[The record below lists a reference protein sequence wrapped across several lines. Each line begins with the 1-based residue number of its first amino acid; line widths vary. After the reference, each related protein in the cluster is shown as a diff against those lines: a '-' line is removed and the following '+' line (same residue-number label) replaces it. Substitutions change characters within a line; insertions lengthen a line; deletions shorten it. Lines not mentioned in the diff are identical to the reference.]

1 MDTQKAGTRRT
12 TFRAI
17 GWIAITALLA
27 LAVLGPASG
36 AALASHVDPVLV
48 DIQPGAQPDCADLGF
63 DSGFKIDS
71 GELTD
76 GTFGSAGFEVEVD
89 FSGDDGGQPTELA
102 FEVVAGSALVDGVFV
117 KGGNDGNL
125 YTYPGG
131 EDADEGLEAPDGKGI
146 SHVLICYNEDEVTTT
161 TTTDTTTDTT
171 TTDTT
176 TSETT
181 TDTTTTDTTTSETT
195 TDTTT
200 SETTTD
206 TTTTDT
212 TTETTTTD
220 VSSTTSVNTTTTG
233 SVSSTTGTGTIT
245 LPPTSTVDPASGS
258 NSTLIS
264 FGLLLLAVGGLVLGL
279 ARPLATRKVDD
290 R

>member
-1 MDTQKAGTRRT
+1 MDTMTAASRQVS
-12 TFRAI
+12 FRAI
-17 GWIAITALLA
+17 GWLAIMALLA
-27 LAVLGPASG
+27 IAILGPA
-36 AALASHVDPVLV
+36 ARPAF
-48 DIQPGAQPDCADLGF
+48 ADHTIDVQDTTLGNGF
-63 DSGFKIDS
+63 DNPCGEADALKINS
-71 GELTD
+71 GEI
-76 GTFGSAGFEVEVD
+76 VEVTHTYNFGGGVTIELTPT
-89 FSGDDGGQPTELA
+89 FSGG
-102 FEVVAGSALVDGVFV
+102 GSALDSVTVGAISGGAFASIYVHAGDGTTLKLV
-117 KGGNDGNL
+117 
-125 YTYPGG
+125 
-131 EDADEGLEAPDGKGI
+131 EGLVVDDPDHAI
-146 SHVLICYNEDEVTTT
+146 SFILFCVEESTTT
-161 TTTDTTTDTT
+161 TTSTETTDTTTDTT

-176 TSETT
+176 TTG
-181 TDTTTTDTTTSETT
+181 TTTTDTTTSETT